1 MNGNWSSH
9 LRSLPEKAEGTVQ
22 RYCTVKAQSSLKIGE
37 SGDFWKEVKRK
48 DVREKESKEI
58 GRNTRK
64 LTIIGARVK
73 KTAN

>member
-1 MNGNWSSH
+1 V
-9 LRSLPEKAEGTVQ
+9 KAEISE
-22 RYCTVKAQSSLKIGE
+22 RGE
-37 SGDFWKEVKRK
+37 EEGCEGKFE
-48 DVREKESKEI
+48 ESKEI